1 MRRNE
6 TEVTMKTKVA
16 STMRLFLLRL
26 GFSATILV
34 LCALTSRA
42 GGPARVAGSAYFD
55 STVEGRPLT
64 WPQGEIT
71 YYVDQGN
78 LSPMLPN
85 SQANALVASA
95 FSQWTSVP
103 TAALSIT
110 AAGSLAED
118 VSGANVTRNSD
129 GTISMPPDIQ
139 PSSTGTPVGFVY
151 DYDGTVT
158 SALLGAGAADRTH
171 RLPDA
176 GGVASGG
183 EGPGRVLPAVIRAK
197 PISG

>member
-42 GGPARVAGSAYFD
+42 GGPTRVAGSAYFD
-55 STVEGRPLT
+55 PAVNGQPLT

-78 LSPMLPN
+78 LSPVLPN
-85 SQANALVASA
+85 SEANALVASSGNGRVDGYDSDEQLGDKA
-95 FSQWTSVP
+95 P
-103 TAALSIT
+103 APGERR
-110 AAGSLAED
+110 AAGA
-118 VSGANVTRNSD
+118 TRR
-129 GTISMPPDIQ
+129 P
-139 PSSTGTPVGFVY
+139 
-151 DYDGTVT
+151 
-158 SALLGAGAADRTH
+158 R
-171 RLPDA
+171 
-176 GGVASGG
+176 
-183 EGPGRVLPAVIRAK
+183 PGSQGRGRK
-197 PISG
+197 RGKR